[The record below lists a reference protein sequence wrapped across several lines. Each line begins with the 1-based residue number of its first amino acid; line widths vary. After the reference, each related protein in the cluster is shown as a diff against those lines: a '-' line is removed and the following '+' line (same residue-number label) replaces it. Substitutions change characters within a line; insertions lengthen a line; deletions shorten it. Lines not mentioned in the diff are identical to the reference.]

1 MKAKQEDLNTYHTT
15 CKNHY
20 ISSLI
25 RQILISLIVGV
36 STIKNIYLLIK
47 LISTD
52 IPSSGIT
59 PSTLHWKYNHAE
71 KLVW

>member
-20 ISSLI
+20 MSSLI
-25 RQILISLIVGV
+25 RQILISLIVG
-36 STIKNIYLLIK
+36 IKNIYVLIK

-52 IPSSGIT
+52 IPSSVIT